1 MKIDTLFSYPGLPF
15 NDIFESF
22 FDKYKLSEDV
32 ECYQFIFCPY
42 ETGTGISFND
52 LNKLNFQ
59 TRVVIFNII
68 DSIIDIDD
76 NTDIHGLQKF
86 CAKHPENSFIIS
98 SPHFNLQR
106 ELDKRG
112 INIPN
117 LYLTSWAA
125 TTFSERF
132 KRCEKG
138 ELSNRWLSFNSSTK
152 LHRVMAMSYLLSKDY
167 GDNGDFTFDFRH
179 KIYKQPY
186 QYKNFKPPS
195 PELKTSFA
203 KGHKKFKNKE
213 FNRIKISQFD
223 ASNLAPAANYN
234 DVLSS
239 VYSTYGV
246 EIITGTSFFEQTP
259 VISEKEMQSVW
270 GMVFPIFLNGVGIV
284 RELKSFFDLD
294 LFDGVIDHSYDEI
307 EDHFERMAAAIDR
320 NQHLLDGSTDV
331 HKLWTTHKHRFESN
345 CEKME
350 SLLYDRTY
358 QTLFNYNKIKQS
370 LHHFNISLEL

>member
-15 NDIFESF
+15 NDTFESF

-42 ETGTGISFND
+42 ETGTGISFNN

-59 TRVVIFNII
+59 SRVVIFNII
-68 DSIIDIDD
+68 DSIIDNDD
-76 NTDIHGLQKF
+76 NTDIHGLRKF

-98 SPHFNLQR
+98 SPHLNLQR

-117 LYLTSWAA
+117 LYLTSWIP

-138 ELSNRWLSFNSSTK
+138 ELSNRWVSFNSSTK

-239 VYSTYGV
+239 VYSNYGV

-259 VISEKEMQSVW
+259 LLSEKEMQSVW

-284 RELKSFFDLD
+284 RELKSFFGLD

-307 EDHFERMAAAIDR
+307 ENHFERMAAAIDR
-320 NQHLLDGSTDV
+320 NKHLLDGSTDI

-358 QTLFNYNKIKQS
+358 QTLFNHNKIKQS

>member
-1 MKIDTLFSYPGLPF
+1 MKIETLFCFPGLPF
-15 NDIFESF
+15 SDTFESF

-76 NTDIHGLQKF
+76 NMDIRGLRKF

-98 SPHFNLQR
+98 SPHLNLQR

-117 LYLTSWAA
+117 LYLTSWIP
-125 TTFSERF
+125 TTFSERV

-138 ELSNRWLSFNSSTK
+138 EISNRWLSFNSSTK
-152 LHRVMAMSYLLSKDY
+152 LHRVMAISYLLSKDY

-203 KGHKKFKNKE
+203 KGHEKFKNKE

-223 ASNLAPAANYN
+223 SSNLAPAANYN
-234 DVLSS
+234 NVLSP
-239 VYSTYGV
+239 VYSTYGI

-259 VISEKEMQSVW
+259 LLSEKEIQSVW
-270 GMVFPIFLNGVGIV
+270 GMTFPIFLNGVGMV
-284 RELKSFFDLD
+284 RELKSLFDLD

-320 NQHLLDGSTDV
+320 NQHLLDGSTDI
-331 HKLWTTHKHRFESN
+331 HKLWTTNKHRFESN
-345 CEKME
+345 FDKIE
-350 SLLYDRTY
+350 SVLYDRTY
-358 QTLFNYNKIKQS
+358 QTLFNHNKIKQS
-370 LHHFNISLEL
+370 LHHFNISLGL